1 MNYLLLYVF
10 LKVPFLFILDF
21 HEILLLLV
29 NQFCIFIIAVIF
41 QLLQLQFKRKLAQW
55 DSIYILVNKLS
66 TAVPHWKVN
75 IKNI

>member
-10 LKVPFLFILDF
+10 LKVSFLFILDF

-41 QLLQLQFKRKLAQW
+41 QLFKLQIKRKLTQW
-55 DSIYILVNKLS
+55 DSIYILVDMLS
-66 TAVPHWKVN
+66 SAAPR
-75 IKNI
+75 